1 MSRKRQMVVA
11 MLLGTLGLV
20 GLVVAA
26 VSAASNL
33 VAARAWY
40 EAEVKKLSDTSTVDD
55 LIALAKGCY
64 QRDLKDESMTHAIEA
79 YKKAPDDVRP
89 KYLIFALSGAE
100 LAVKPTD
107 GPGDDTPVVS
117 TAKTTL
123 TDAEAEVV
131 YREEGEK
138 VVTAFRQIQSLM
150 VRRCAS
156 VKCHGGGNPKAQW
169 ALVLKGPAN
178 RKSLAQNFRAVYKY
192 MNRDEPKASTLL
204 QKPLKGPEGG
214 HPAQVI
220 RGETDSTFKR
230 IADYIDTVK
239 TDAEKMWEK

>member
-33 VAARAWY
+33 AAARAWY
-40 EAEVKKLSDTSTVDD
+40 AAEVKKLSDTSTVDD

-89 KYLIFALSGAE
+89 KYLIFALSGRE
-100 LAVKPTD
+100 MDDVIEPPPPPGKPPKLTI
-107 GPGDDTPVVS
+107 
-117 TAKTTL
+117 

-169 ALVLKGPAN
+169 ALVLKGPVN
-178 RKSLAQNFRAVYKY
+178 RKTLAQNFRTVYKY

-204 QKPLKGPEGG
+204 QKPLKGPEDG
-214 HPAQVI
+214 HPAQII
-220 RGETDSTFKR
+220 RGETDSMFKR